1 MIITRKKATTGTVR
15 KLDLTPKRRVSYL
28 YDART
33 GLPLTEADIRKI
45 AAKYLAENAK
55 ARKK

>member
-1 MIITRKKATTGTVR
+1 MIITRKKATNGTVR

-33 GLPLTEADIRKI
+33 GLPLTEADMKKI
-45 AAKYLAENAK
+45 AARNLAENAK
-55 ARKK
+55 AHKK

>member
-1 MIITRKKATTGTVR
+1 VIITRKKATTGTVR

-33 GLPLTEADIRKI
+33 GLPLTEADMQKI
-45 AAKYLAENAK
+45 AARNFAENAK
-55 ARKK
+55 AHKK

>member
-1 MIITRKKATTGTVR
+1 MIVTRKKAATGTVR

-33 GLPLTEADIRKI
+33 GQPLTEAAIRKI
-45 AAKYLAENAK
+45 AAENLAESAK